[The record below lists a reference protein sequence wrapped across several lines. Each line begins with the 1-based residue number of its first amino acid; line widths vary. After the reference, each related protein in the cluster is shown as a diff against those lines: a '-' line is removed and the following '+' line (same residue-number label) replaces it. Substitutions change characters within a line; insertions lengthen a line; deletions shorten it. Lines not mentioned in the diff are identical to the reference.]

1 VPTCHKTRSGLSAIT
16 SAWRRA
22 CVLMTLIATNPEAI
36 RRFQVIP
43 VRTSNAPG
51 SSGVAG
57 SSPSYFVQPFSPR
70 RLDRRCSPM
79 NGLARSPLPRPLSRT
94 RAKPDVEI
102 IVMDHGASAHEV
114 RAVVTLQ
121 GVVRIGR
128 LSCAVAP
135 RAKCPMCLHSSAIRP
150 SRSLRLLSCP
160 PNWAVGRLLA
170 CHTLLHGLI
179 ITELTMARADVR

>member
-1 VPTCHKTRSGLSAIT
+1 
-16 SAWRRA
+16 
-22 CVLMTLIATNPEAI
+22 MTLIATNPEAI

-43 VRTSNAPG
+43 VRDEQRPWLVRRCGLFPQLFRPALFSETPG
-51 SSGVAG
+51 STLQSTGLSATA
-57 SSPSYFVQPFSPR
+57 SAR
-70 RLDRRCSPM
+70 AM
-79 NGLARSPLPRPLSRT
+79 NGLARSALPRPLSRT

-135 RAKCPMCLHSSAIRP
+135 RAKCPMCLHSSAIR
-150 SRSLRLLSCP
+150 
-160 PNWAVGRLLA
+160 
-170 CHTLLHGLI
+170 
-179 ITELTMARADVR
+179 